1 MTTETASREVW
12 RSFEEVADPGV
23 RRRIAV
29 QDPGIK
35 AYLDEVLER
44 IAAHRA
50 VEHPFLNWY
59 RGHKLRPD
67 QEQRLFSEC
76 FYFFRYLPFYITGMA
91 MKTRD
96 EMILRE
102 IIMNVADEI
111 STDPTHPTMYRDF
124 LARMGITTEHVEA
137 YEPLEVTRRLNDGIR
152 RLYTESPISKALG
165 ALYADETMSSIMV
178 GKLNDGLAN
187 QGYDE
192 ETRRFWMLHISLEV
206 GHSNSVFNAI
216 APYVGSS
223 ETRREFE
230 EGAFEFLGL
239 VESYW
244 DGVQDLLRVDDENRG
259 ARRVTTA

>member
-1 MTTETASREVW
+1 MTAETTPREVW

-44 IAAHRA
+44 IAADRA

-59 RGHKLRPD
+59 RRNKLDAD
-67 QEQRLFSEC
+67 QERKLFSEC

-102 IIMNVADEI
+102 IIMNVSDEI
-111 STDPTHPTMYRDF
+111 STDPTHPTMYRHF
-124 LARMGITTEHVEA
+124 LERIGIMGEDIER

-152 RLYTESPISKALG
+152 RLYTETAISKALG

-192 ETRRFWMLHISLEV
+192 ETRKFWILHISLEV

-223 ETRREFE
+223 ETRQQFE
-230 EGAFEFLGL
+230 EGAFEFLRL
-239 VESYW
+239 VENYW
-244 DGVQDLLRVDDENRG
+244 DGVQALLRVG
-259 ARRVTTA
+259 